1 MLLKNAL
8 FSQAGFGITANTIL
22 LLSHIL
28 PSLQDCRLKPSSLT
42 ICHLALVHIV
52 MLLTM
57 VFLVSPDLFESLHFQ
72 NDFKCKAL
80 YYVSRVMQ
88 GLSICTT
95 CVLSTLQAITL
106 SPSTSWLAQFKHKS
120 VNFITHVYVFM
131 WTLSLSSCASLT
143 FYVVAFSNLNQTHFL
158 KLDKYCSLS
167 PMNSIVRYLFY
178 ALTTSRDVCFVGV
191 MLISSMYLLNLL
203 FKHQKRVQYLHSS
216 SRSSTPSPEKR
227 ASQTIVL
234 LVGFFVVMFWM
245 DFIISSFPTH
255 LSDDGPVMQTIRTL
269 VSKIY
274 AIVSPVVLLS
284 SDRRVIGILQSVKQ
298 ACSSLS
304 H

>member
-22 LLSHIL
+22 LLFHVL

-42 ICHLALVHIV
+42 VCHLALVHIA
-52 MLLTM
+52 MFLTT
-57 VFLVSPDLFESLHFQ
+57 VFLVSPDLFESMHFQ

-80 YYVSRVMQ
+80 YYLSRVMQ

-106 SPSTSWLAQFKHKS
+106 SPSTSWMAQFKHKS
-120 VNFITHVYVFM
+120 VHFITRVYVFM
-131 WTLSLSSCASLT
+131 WTLSLSSCASLA
-143 FYVVAFSNLNQTHFL
+143 FYVVAFSNLNQTRFL
-158 KLDKYCSLS
+158 KLNKYCSIS
-167 PMNSIVRYLFY
+167 RMNSIVRYLFY
-178 ALTTSRDVCFVGV
+178 ALTTSRDVCFVGG

-203 FKHQKRVQYLHSS
+203 FKHQRRVQYLHSTS
-216 SRSSTPSPEKR
+216 HSSTPCPEKR
-227 ASQTIVL
+227 AMQTILL

-245 DFIISSFPTH
+245 DFIISSFPTR
-255 LSDDGPVMQTIRTL
+255 LSDDGPVIQTIQRL

-274 AIVSPVVLLS
+274 ATVSPLVLLS
-284 SDRRVIGILQSVKQ
+284 SDRRVIGVLRSVKQ
-298 ACSSLS
+298 AFNSLL